1 MTTSSGKTKKNFK
14 NRNLFDYLRNIL
26 KDKDMA
32 LYRRHL
38 EIDNFEE
45 DFKKFMVLR
54 YLSMCRDPNVR
65 RIVLE
70 RQFLLDKMDSKTAYL
85 YLIRTVPRQV
95 DHFIKYLG

>member
-45 DFKKFMVLR
+45 AFKQFMVLR

-70 RQFLLDKMDSKTAYL
+70 RQFLLDKMDSKTADL

>member
-1 MTTSSGKTKKNFK
+1 MAESSPEKKKTYK
-14 NRNLFDYLRNIL
+14 NRNLFDYLKNIL
-26 KDKDMA
+26 KDKDLD
-32 LYRRHL
+32 LYRKHL
-38 EIDNFEE
+38 QIENFEE

>member
-1 MTTSSGKTKKNFK
+1 MEEKKKRNFR

-26 KDKDMA
+26 RDKDMD

-38 EIDNFEE
+38 GIENFED

-65 RIVLE
+65 KVVLE
-70 RQFLLDKMDSKTAYL
+70 KQLFLDRMDSKTAYL
-85 YLIRTVPRQV
+85 YLIRTVPRQF

>member
-1 MTTSSGKTKKNFK
+1 MDGKPKKTFK

-26 KDKDMA
+26 KDKD
-32 LYRRHL
+32 LETYRKHL
-38 EIDNFEE
+38 QIENFEE

-70 RQFLLDKMDSKTAYL
+70 RQIFLDRMDSKTAYL
-85 YLIRTVPRQV
+85 YLIRTVPRQF
-95 DHFIKYLG
+95 DHFITYLG